1 MGITTHPPMTLEE
14 YLKYDPGENGT
25 DTRYELVDGIL
36 IPMGT
41 EHPINFQIA
50 GFLFS
55 IFLSLGLPHYRI
67 VIGHQIEVSSKK
79 ATARQP
85 DLIVHSEASEA
96 AISQDGKLLRLNAP
110 VPMVVVEVVSNS
122 DTDPRS
128 WERDYQEKRREYEIR
143 SIPEYWIVDPAADVV
158 LVLTLN
164 ADRYQEQ
171 RFQGGQLMIS
181 PTFPQLALV
190 AAQVLAA
197 GKAK

>member
-1 MGITTHPPMTLEE
+1 M
-14 YLKYDPGENGT
+14 
-25 DTRYELVDGIL
+25 
-36 IPMGT
+36 
-41 EHPINFQIA
+41 
-50 GFLFS
+50 
-55 IFLSLGLPHYRI
+55 
-67 VIGHQIEVSSKK
+67 
-79 ATARQP
+79 
-85 DLIVHSEASEA
+85 HSEASEA

-110 VPMVVVEVVSNS
+110 VSMVVVEVVSNS

-128 WERDYQEKRREYEIR
+128 WERDYQEKRREYAIR
-143 SIPEYWIVDPAADVV
+143 GIPEYWIVDPAADLV